1 MKEHSR
7 MNNIVRIGNSDNM
20 EKYFFSIIM
29 RMNPEIYDLKEHG
42 CIIIQVKSSLLDF
55 ADMIVRRFYF
65 AGLKEIS
72 RKKTE
77 LKDER
82 GGYTIPDGWEIVLK
96 KIPVLEM
103 ISQEV

>member
-1 MKEHSR
+1 MAKEEYTK
-7 MNNIVRIGNSDNM
+7 MNNIVRIGKAENI

-29 RMNPEIYDLKEHG
+29 RMNPEIYDLNDK

-55 ADMIVRRFYF
+55 ADMIVRRFSY

-72 RKKTE
+72 RKKKE
-77 LKDER
+77 LK
-82 GGYTIPDGWEIVLK
+82 GAGYTIPDGWEIILK

-103 ISQEV
+103 MSQEL